1 MLKVQIYKLNKLSKN
16 VENVVQYGPYITAQ
30 SVTRNN

>member
-16 VENVVQYGPYITAQ
+16 VENVVQYGP
-30 SVTRNN
+30 